1 MREESPN
8 QFLDTIALF
17 DYGFNNFQ
25 KINISENE
33 TNYSV
38 NNSDLFNTDSDIFFS
53 NDPIVEIDS
62 NDCVIIPKTVTFA
75 DLTSSLS
82 YETSAADPDSSSMLA
97 KINYQY
103 HGADVGS
110 ASITLTAV
118 QAPSQ
123 TGSEETGPASISD
136 SELPEES
143 QTGGKV
149 IFINI
154 LKVIGIILLV
164 LILIIAAIFTI
175 AFCRNYNFARRRRS
189 RISRKRRRRNNTF
202 RDDRFDFR

>member
-25 KINISENE
+25 KINIAENE
-33 TNYSV
+33 TNYTV
-38 NNSDLFNTDSDIFFS
+38 NSSDLFNTDSDIFFS
-53 NDPIVEIDS
+53 NDPIIEIDPTAS
-62 NDCVIIPKTVTFA
+62 VIIPNTITFA

-82 YETSAADPDSSSMLA
+82 YESAGTGDSSSMLA
-97 KINYQY
+97 TIHYQY
-103 HGADVGS
+103 QGTDVGN

-118 QAPSQ
+118 QNP
-123 TGSEETGPASISD
+123 EETDTITQDPDPAGAQ
-136 SELPEES
+136 EPEKT

-164 LILIIAAIFTI
+164 LILILITIFAL
-175 AFCRNYNFARRRRS
+175 AFCRNYNFARRRKS
-189 RISRKRRRRNNTF
+189 RINRKRRRKNRNYRN
-202 RDDRFDFR
+202 DRYDFR